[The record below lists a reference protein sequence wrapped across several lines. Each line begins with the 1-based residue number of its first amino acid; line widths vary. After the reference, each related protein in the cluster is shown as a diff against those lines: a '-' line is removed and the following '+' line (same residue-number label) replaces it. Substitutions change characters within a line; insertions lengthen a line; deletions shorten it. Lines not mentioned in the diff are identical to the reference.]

1 MDYELLLDKSLQIG
15 HDLLVNGA
23 EISRV
28 DDTLAHIYKAYG
40 IKEINIFTIT
50 CSIVVTIK
58 TPENKIYT
66 QSIRVFKSTTNLDR
80 VERLNALSRYIC
92 KNKPSLEYVSKQID
106 KIRKRPMYNDRI
118 ICLTYGMIAFTLAI
132 YFSGTFAD
140 AIVAGLIGIV
150 LKIALNFVSKID
162 NNAPVINVLVS
173 FIAGIL
179 AVFAVK
185 FNFGQNLDI
194 IVISNIMLLIPGVA
208 LTNALRDMI
217 KGDTMSGTNRL
228 IETIL
233 IAAAVSFGF
242 VMINMIIQVLAAG
255 FASLGF
261 AILYNVKGRKIWV
274 SFFGGILTWGLYLIL
289 YKIFHQDVICYFLVT
304 SFITF
309 YVELAARIFKTPTT
323 TFLVAAIIII
333 IPGGGLYRT
342 IAALMEQRWQNFIDS
357 GFNTLSIALAIAAG
371 IMVVSSISSF
381 FTTII
386 NICKKNKSAD
396 I

>member
-1 MDYELLLDKSLQIG
+1 
-15 HDLLVNGA
+15 
-23 EISRV
+23 
-28 DDTLAHIYKAYG
+28 
-40 IKEINIFTIT
+40 
-50 CSIVVTIK
+50 
-58 TPENKIYT
+58 
-66 QSIRVFKSTTNLDR
+66 
-80 VERLNALSRYIC
+80 
-92 KNKPSLEYVSKQID
+92 
-106 KIRKRPMYNDRI
+106 
-118 ICLTYGMIAFTLAI
+118 
-132 YFSGTFAD
+132 
-140 AIVAGLIGIV
+140 
-150 LKIALNFVSKID
+150 
-162 NNAPVINVLVS
+162 
-173 FIAGIL
+173 
-179 AVFAVK
+179 
-185 FNFGQNLDI
+185 
-194 IVISNIMLLIPGVA
+194 
-208 LTNALRDMI
+208 
-217 KGDTMSGTNRL
+217 
-228 IETIL
+228 
-233 IAAAVSFGF
+233 
-242 VMINMIIQVLAAG
+242 MINMIIQVLAAG

-371 IMVVSSISSF
+371 IMVGSSISSF